1 MVISICVGDAP
12 VKDGLSKKERR
23 ALKVQ
28 AKKKT
33 SEHNNKTVVPDAA
46 PKQQSIEDNK
56 KNDATVNTIPNK
68 EQQRK
73 SQKSNETV
81 NIKKS
86 DVTQSVDTNKNVGSN
101 NQITEEALKKAEEKE
116 RRRKEWE
123 EKLKLQKKDGSSEK
137 ENKEGINKAEL
148 RAKRREQQEIQRQA
162 KAAVKTTTAPP
173 APEKNKSKPEVVKS
187 LAKKEVV
194 KSAAVSKVQL
204 VHHLYSEDTKK
215 YDDESCGA
223 SIRGVHPA
231 FRKLGVQ
238 YASHVILGSNARCL
252 ALLAALKQLIDDL
265 STPPKQEFCRYLEST
280 LQHCVAYLQHCRPFA
295 VSMTNAL
302 RYFKLHLTQ
311 IDTNL
316 SDNEKKAKL
325 IEVVDTYFQ
334 DDIAKAGEAISI
346 KVNEKICNGD
356 VILTYG
362 WWVVFLPNVG

>member
-28 AKKKT
+28 AKKKNP
-33 SEHNNKTVVPDAA
+33 EHNNKTVAPDAT
-46 PKQQSIEDNK
+46 PKQHSSEVIK
-56 KNDATVNTIPNK
+56 KNDAIVNTLSNK
-68 EQQRK
+68 IK
-73 SQKSNETV
+73 SHKSNEAL
-81 NIKKS
+81 NSKKPE
-86 DVTQSVDTNKNVGSN
+86 VVQDTNKNVSSN
-101 NQITEEALKKAEEKE
+101 NQTSEEALRKAEEKE

-123 EKLKLQKKDGSSEK
+123 QKLKEQKKDASSEK
-137 ENKEGINKAEL
+137 DNKEGLNKAEL

-162 KAAVKTTTAPP
+162 KAAVKTTTVAVV
-173 APEKNKSKPEVVKS
+173 PEKSKPKAEVAKS
-187 LAKKEVV
+187 PAKKEVV
-194 KSAAVSKVQL
+194 KTPVVSKVQL

-265 STPPKQEFCRYLEST
+265 TTPSKQEFCRYLEST

-362 WWVVFLPNVG
+362 W